1 MVEYFSESNYIE
13 SRQSLQDKIA
23 GIDAIIAALII
34 SAGKAATKD
43 GIQEYWLDDG
53 QTKIKT
59 IYKGV
64 DQIWSSINAFKRL
77 KIEYQEQLTG
87 GRITRLVDG
96 KNLSRYGR

>member
-1 MVEYFSESNYIE
+1 MVQYFSASDYLE
-13 SRQSLQDKIA
+13 SRTSLEAKIS
-23 GIDAIIAALII
+23 GIDAIITALIL
-34 SAGKAATKD
+34 SATKAAGKD

-64 DQIWSSINAFKRL
+64 DQIWASINAFKRL

-87 GRITRLVDG
+87 GRVTKLIDG
-96 KNLSRYGR
+96 KNLQYGR

>member
-1 MVEYFSESNYIE
+1 MVEFYCESDYIE
-13 SRQSLQDKIA
+13 SKTSLRAKIA
-23 GIDAIIAALII
+23 SIDAIILALMT
-34 SAGKAATKD
+34 SALKAATKD

-64 DQIWSSINAFKRL
+64 DQIWASINNFKRL
-77 KIEYQEQLTG
+77 KIEYQEQLSG
-87 GRITRLVDG
+87 GRVTRLVDG